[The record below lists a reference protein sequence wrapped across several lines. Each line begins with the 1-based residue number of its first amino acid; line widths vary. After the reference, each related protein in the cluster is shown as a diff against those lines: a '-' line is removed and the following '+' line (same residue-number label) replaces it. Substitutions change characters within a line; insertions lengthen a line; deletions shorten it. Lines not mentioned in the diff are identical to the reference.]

1 MYKLRQKK
9 SFHIALAIL
18 VPLLAV
24 TVPAEEPSLAE
35 PYLLKPSL
43 SEPSLSDMGAQI
55 LLPFKHQLQQALKAG
70 MADSPVAAVNI
81 CHLQAP
87 VIAQSF
93 STKNIRVGRSSH
105 KLRNPDYAPAPWM
118 SGVINNYLDVP
129 EDQQAVALRLEDGRI
144 GYAEPILTR
153 AVCLTCHGE
162 NIAPKVKAQLAELYP
177 DDRATGFHVGE
188 LRGIFWAE
196 FAID

>member
-1 MYKLRQKK
+1 MYKLRRGK
-9 SFHIALAIL
+9 SFRIALVIL

-35 PYLLKPSL
+35 PFL
-43 SEPSLSDMGAQI
+43 SEPSLLANGAEI

-70 MADSPVAAVNI
+70 MADGPVAAVNI

-87 VIAQSF
+87 AIAASF
-93 STKNIRVGRSSH
+93 NAKNIRVGRSSH

-118 SGVINNYLDVP
+118 SAVINNYLDVP
-129 EDQQAVALRLEDGRI
+129 EAQQAVALRLEDGRV
-144 GYAEPILTR
+144 GYAEPILTK

-162 NIAPKVKAQLAELYP
+162 NIAPKVSAQLAELYP
-177 DDRATGFHVGE
+177 DDRATGFQVGE